1 MNRNT
6 SAALVV
12 AIVAISAIGLAFAAG
27 GVAGQTNSTDLVNDT
42 IDVTN
47 DTESAYVDVVGID
60 DMNGSGP
67 VSVNV
72 TFEGL
77 NGTETPGNGTV
88 LEETT
93 LSVAEN
99 TTESANVTLSDSD
112 RTTYDSIH
120 ITASTGGNAS
130 LVDTLKW
137 GTVGMGGGAGTGLDG
152 ETGTVGIV
160 VVLLLGAVYV
170 VTRED

>member
-6 SAALVV
+6 IAALAVALV
-12 AIVAISAIGLAFAAG
+12 AIVGVGLAAG
-27 GVAGQTNSTDLVNDT
+27 GVAGQDGSGELLNDT

-77 NGTETPGNGTV
+77 NGSETPGNGTV
-88 LEETT
+88 LEETE
-93 LSVAEN
+93 LSIAEN

-112 RTTYDSIH
+112 RETYDSIH
-120 ITASTGGNAS
+120 ITASTGGDSS
-130 LVDTLKW
+130 LVDTVNW
-137 GTVGMGGGAGTGLDG
+137 GT
-152 ETGTVGIV
+152 
-160 VVLLLGAVYV
+160 
-170 VTRED
+170 

>member
-6 SAALVV
+6 SAALLVAVV
-12 AIVAISAIGLAFAAG
+12 AIGAIGLAFAAG
-27 GVAGQTNSTDLVNDT
+27 GVAGQTNSTELVNDT

-47 DTESAYVDVVGID
+47 DTESAYVDIVGLD

-77 NGTETPGNGTV
+77 NGSETPGNGTV

-99 TTESANVTLSDSD
+99 TTESTNVTLSDSD
-112 RTTYDSIH
+112 RQTYDSIH

-130 LVDTLKW
+130 LVDTVNW
-137 GTVGMGGGAGTGLDG
+137 GTVAMGGGAGAGLDG
-152 ETGTVGIV
+152 GTGALGTVA
-160 VVLLLGAVYV
+160 VVLFVVYLV
-170 VTRED
+170 SREE

>member
-6 SAALVV
+6 IAALAV
-12 AIVAISAIGLAFAAG
+12 ALVALVGVGLAAG
-27 GVAGQTNSTDLVNDT
+27 GVAGQDGSGDLVNDT

-77 NGTETPGNGTV
+77 NGSETPGNGTV
-88 LEETT
+88 IEETT

-112 RTTYDSIH
+112 RETYDSIH
-120 ITASTGGNAS
+120 ITASTGGDSA
-130 LVDTLKW
+130 LVDSVNW
-137 GTVGMGGGAGTGLDG
+137 GTVGMGGGAGVGLGG
-152 ETGTVGIV
+152 ETGAIGTVAVVLV
-160 VVLLLGAVYV
+160 VVWLVG
-170 VTRED
+170 RED

>member
-6 SAALVV
+6 SAALTV

-27 GVAGQTNSTDLVNDT
+27 GVAGQTNSTELVNDT

-93 LSVAEN
+93 LSVADN

-112 RTTYDSIH
+112 RETYDSIH
-120 ITASTGGNAS
+120 ITASTGGNSS
-130 LVDTLKW
+130 LVDTVNW
-137 GTVGMGGGAGTGLDG
+137 GTVGMGGGAGVGLGGGTGSI
-152 ETGTVGIV
+152 GTVAAVLV
-160 VVLLLGAVYV
+160 VVYLVG
-170 VTRED
+170 RKD

>member
-12 AIVAISAIGLAFAAG
+12 ALVALVGLGLVAG
-27 GVAGQTNSTDLVNDT
+27 GVAGQDGSGDLVDDT

-47 DTESAYVDVVGID
+47 DTESVYVDVVGVD

-77 NGTETPGNGTV
+77 NGTETAGNGTV

-99 TTESANVTLSDSD
+99 TTESANVTLTDSD
-112 RTTYDSIH
+112 RETYDSIRVA
-120 ITASTGGNAS
+120 ASTGGDAS
-130 LVDTLKW
+130 LVDSVNW
-137 GTVGMGGGAGTGLDG
+137 GTVGSAGGAGIGLGG
-152 ETGTVGIV
+152 ETGAIGTVAVVLV
-160 VVLLLGAVYV
+160 VVWLFGRA
-170 VTRED
+170 D

>member
-12 AIVAISAIGLAFAAG
+12 AIVAISAIGLGFAAG
-27 GVAGQTNSTDLVNDT
+27 GVAGQTNSTELVNDT

-77 NGTETPGNGTV
+77 NRTETPGNGTV

-93 LSVAEN
+93 LSVAKN

-112 RTTYDSIH
+112 RETYDSIH
-120 ITASTGGNAS
+120 ITASTGGNSS
-130 LVDTLKW
+130 LVDTVNW
-137 GTVGMGGGAGTGLDG
+137 GTVGMGGGAGVGLGGGTGAI
-152 ETGTVGIV
+152 GTVAAVLV
-160 VVLLLGAVYV
+160 VVWLVG
-170 VTRED
+170 RED

>member
-6 SAALVV
+6 IAALAVALV
-12 AIVAISAIGLAFAAG
+12 AIVGVGLAAG
-27 GVAGQTNSTDLVNDT
+27 GVAGQDGSGELLNDT

-77 NGTETPGNGTV
+77 NGSETPGNGTV
-88 LEETT
+88 LEETE
-93 LSVAEN
+93 LSIAEN
-99 TTESANVTLSDSD
+99 T
-112 RTTYDSIH
+112 
-120 ITASTGGNAS
+120 
-130 LVDTLKW
+130 
-137 GTVGMGGGAGTGLDG
+137 
-152 ETGTVGIV
+152 
-160 VVLLLGAVYV
+160 
-170 VTRED
+170 

>member
-12 AIVAISAIGLAFAAG
+12 AIVAIAAVGLAVAAG
-27 GVAGQTNSTDLVNDT
+27 GVAGQDGSGELVNDS
-42 IDVTN
+42 IEVTN
-47 DTESAYVDVVGID
+47 DTESAYVDVVGVD

-77 NGTETPGNGTV
+77 NGTETAGNGTV
-88 LEETT
+88 LEETE
-93 LSVAEN
+93 LSIAEN

-112 RTTYDSIH
+112 RETYDSP
-120 ITASTGGNAS
+120 
-130 LVDTLKW
+130 
-137 GTVGMGGGAGTGLDG
+137 
-152 ETGTVGIV
+152 ETGPCSKRPSSRSPR
-160 VVLLLGAVYV
+160 
-170 VTRED
+170 TRLNPRT